1 MMVLLLLVFVFL
13 VLGLLLLSSAL
24 VLALRLR
31 VPPRGIQYTVS
42 IYTINQENRLDSERK
57 KRYSII
63 WEQKK
68 TGMWNMCGG
77 RFCDEMRRRGGADV
91 GGSFC
96 VACLAVCH
104 WCLIPE
110 RPTTTGKRCTT
121 SMDTAPS
128 YSIQCTVCCGKRDVF
143 MVCNQE
149 GYFGRGSRIV
159 LPGACKWLI
168 GRGWKQS
175 ASQEPAVVK

>member
-1 MMVLLLLVFVFL
+1 LDFALDFPNMMVLLLLVFVFL
-13 VLGLLLLSSAL
+13 VLGLLLLLSAL

-42 IYTINQENRLDSERK
+42 IYTINQENKLDSERK
-57 KRYSII
+57 KCYSII

-68 TGMWNMCGG
+68 N
-77 RFCDEMRRRGGADV
+77 RYVEYVRRSVVIVRGGGTRQL

-110 RPTTTGKRCTT
+110 RPTTTGK
-121 SMDTAPS
+121 
-128 YSIQCTVCCGKRDVF
+128 
-143 MVCNQE
+143 
-149 GYFGRGSRIV
+149 
-159 LPGACKWLI
+159 
-168 GRGWKQS
+168 
-175 ASQEPAVVK
+175 